1 MNNKKTLKKLG
12 MAIIATI
19 TSASVLLSNSF
30 DSPKEL
36 LEDIN
41 KKDIPTAQHYEYSLN
56 DTNDLKPNSH
66 NRFKQLIYKIPVK
79 IRMILCIPL
88 WFIGNML
95 LMLFHALFNTLLTPI
110 AYIIITFIIQT
121 IILLS
126 VIAVSIKL
134 LFPDLPWSKIL
145 SFKTITF
152 VILGSL
158 LMSAFDFAMI
168 RLWDQYSFYR
178 SISKLILGLIV
189 VTMIMKPFIKKK
201 KQNMYT
207 YEIQY

>member
-41 KKDIPTAQHYEYSLN
+41 KKDIPTAQHYEYILN
-56 DTNDLKPNSH
+56 DTKDSKPNSH
-66 NRFKQLIYKIPVK
+66 NRFKDLIYKIPVK

-126 VIAVSIKL
+126 IIAISIKL

-145 SFKTITF
+145 SFKTITY

-158 LMSAFDFAMI
+158 LMSVFDFVMI

-178 SISKLILGLIV
+178 FISKLILGLIV
-189 VTMIMKPFIKKK
+189 VTIIMKPFIKKK

>member
-1 MNNKKTLKKLG
+1 MDNKKILKKIGLT
-12 MAIIATI
+12 IIATI

-41 KKDIPTAQHYEYSLN
+41 KKDIPTAQHYEYILN
-56 DTNDLKPNSH
+56 DTKDSKPNSH
-66 NRFKQLIYKIPVK
+66 NRFKELIYKIPVK

-95 LMLFHALFNTLLTPI
+95 LMLFHTLFNTLLTPI

-126 VIAVSIKL
+126 AIAVSIKL

-158 LMSAFDFAMI
+158 LMSVFDFVMI

-178 SISKLILGLIV
+178 FISKLILGLII

>member
-41 KKDIPTAQHYEYSLN
+41 KKDIPTAQHYEYILN
-56 DTNDLKPNSH
+56 DTNDSKPNSH
-66 NRFKQLIYKIPVK
+66 NRFKELIYKIPVK
-79 IRMILCIPL
+79 IRMISCIPL

-110 AYIIITFIIQT
+110 AYMIIGFILQT

-145 SFKTITF
+145 SFKTITY

-158 LMSAFDFAMI
+158 LMSVFDFVMI

-189 VTMIMKPFIKKK
+189 VTIIMKPFIKKK